1 MWIFSKAFKGTV
13 DKIIVN
19 ELQTRRQELDLSVA
33 KLNSEYDFYKKSY
46 EDKLSGLG
54 SLKLKVESELL
65 ELERVRNKAEEE
77 QKRLWDR
84 LDILRDN
91 LNTEDVWI
99 KLWECA
105 YSKAVDSVWIIL
117 QKEMARMVSLAE
129 ERSYVRAKAEFDDDL
144 NKRIEGLKS
153 LANTKIDIPALKVLA
168 LKKDIEEKML
178 IAERV
183 KNIAQVEKYMAQLEI
198 LRGLL

>member
-13 DKIIVN
+13 DKIIAN

-65 ELERVRNKAEEE
+65 KLERVRNKAEEE

-117 QKEMARMVSLAE
+117 QKEMAHMVSLAE

-144 NKRIEGLKS
+144 NKRVEGLKS
-153 LANTKIDIPALKVLA
+153 LANTKTDIPVLKILA
-168 LKKDIEEKML
+168 LKKDIEDKML

-183 KNIAQVEKYMAQLEI
+183 KNVAQVSKYMAQLEI
-198 LRGLL
+198 LGGLL

>member
-13 DKIIVN
+13 DKIIAN
-19 ELQTRRQELDLSVA
+19 ELQTR
-33 KLNSEYDFYKKSY
+33 
-46 EDKLSGLG
+46 
-54 SLKLKVESELL
+54 KLKVESELL

-117 QKEMARMVSLAE
+117 QKEMAHMVSLAE

-168 LKKDIEEKML
+168 LKKDIEDKML

-183 KNIAQVEKYMAQLEI
+183 KNVAQVSKYMAQLEI
-198 LRGLL
+198 LGGLL

>member
-13 DKIIVN
+13 DKIIAN

-117 QKEMARMVSLAE
+117 QKEMAHMVSLAE

-153 LANTKIDIPALKVLA
+153 LANTQTDIPVLKILA
-168 LKKDIEEKML
+168 LKKDIEDKML

-183 KNIAQVEKYMAQLEI
+183 KNVAQVSKYMAQLEI
-198 LRGLL
+198 LGGLL

>member
-13 DKIIVN
+13 DKIIAN
-19 ELQTRRQELDLSVA
+19 ELQTRRRELDLSVA
-33 KLNSEYDFYKKSY
+33 KLNSEYDSYKKSY
-46 EDKLSGLG
+46 EDRLSDL
-54 SLKLKVESELL
+54 
-65 ELERVRNKAEEE
+65 
-77 QKRLWDR
+77 
-84 LDILRDN
+84 
-91 LNTEDVWI
+91 WI

-117 QKEMARMVSLAE
+117 QKEMAHMVSLAE

-153 LANTKIDIPALKVLA
+153 LANTKTDIPALRVLA

-183 KNIAQVEKYMAQLEI
+183 KNVAQVIKYMAQLEI
-198 LRGLL
+198 LGGLDDFI

>member
-46 EDKLSGLG
+46 
-54 SLKLKVESELL
+54 
-65 ELERVRNKAEEE
+65 
-77 QKRLWDR
+77 
-84 LDILRDN
+84 
-91 LNTEDVWI
+91 I

-117 QKEMARMVSLAE
+117 QKEMAHMVSLAE

-183 KNIAQVEKYMAQLEI
+183 KNVAQVSKYMAQLEI
-198 LRGLL
+198 

>member
-19 ELQTRRQELDLSVA
+19 ELQTRRRELDLSVA
-33 KLNSEYDFYKKSY
+33 KLNSEYDSYKKSY
-46 EDKLSGLG
+46 EDKLSDL
-54 SLKLKVESELL
+54 
-65 ELERVRNKAEEE
+65 
-77 QKRLWDR
+77 
-84 LDILRDN
+84 
-91 LNTEDVWI
+91 WI

-117 QKEMARMVSLAE
+117 QKEMAHMVSLAE

-153 LANTKIDIPALKVLA
+153 LANTQTDIPVLKILA
-168 LKKDIEEKML
+168 LKKDIEDKML

-183 KNIAQVEKYMAQLEI
+183 KNVAQVSKYMAQLEI
-198 LRGLL
+198 LGGLL

>member
-13 DKIIVN
+13 VKIIAN
-19 ELQTRRQELDLSVA
+19 ELQTRRRELDLSVA
-33 KLNSEYDFYKKSY
+33 KLNSEYDSYKKSY
-46 EDKLSGLG
+46 EDKLSDL
-54 SLKLKVESELL
+54 
-65 ELERVRNKAEEE
+65 
-77 QKRLWDR
+77 
-84 LDILRDN
+84 
-91 LNTEDVWI
+91 WI

-117 QKEMARMVSLAE
+117 QKEMAHMVSLAE

-153 LANTKIDIPALKVLA
+153 LANTKTDIPALRVLA

-183 KNIAQVEKYMAQLEI
+183 KNVAQVSKYMAQLEI
-198 LRGLL
+198 

>member
-46 EDKLSGLG
+46 
-54 SLKLKVESELL
+54 
-65 ELERVRNKAEEE
+65 
-77 QKRLWDR
+77 
-84 LDILRDN
+84 
-91 LNTEDVWI
+91 I

-117 QKEMARMVSLAE
+117 QKEMAHMVSLAE

-183 KNIAQVEKYMAQLEI
+183 KNVAQVSKYMAQLEI
-198 LRGLL
+198 LGGLNDFI

>member
-46 EDKLSGLG
+46 
-54 SLKLKVESELL
+54 
-65 ELERVRNKAEEE
+65 
-77 QKRLWDR
+77 
-84 LDILRDN
+84 
-91 LNTEDVWI
+91 I

-117 QKEMARMVSLAE
+117 QKEMAHMVSLAE

-153 LANTKIDIPALKVLA
+153 LANTQTDIPVLKILA
-168 LKKDIEEKML
+168 LKKDIEDKML

-183 KNIAQVEKYMAQLEI
+183 KNVAQVSKYMAQLEI
-198 LRGLL
+198 LGGLL

>member
-13 DKIIVN
+13 DKIIAN

-117 QKEMARMVSLAE
+117 QKEMAHMVSLAE

-153 LANTKIDIPALKVLA
+153 LANTQTDIPVLRVLA

>member
-65 ELERVRNKAEEE
+65 KLERVRNKAEEE

-117 QKEMARMVSLAE
+117 QKEMAHMVSLAE

-144 NKRIEGLKS
+144 NKRVEGLKS
-153 LANTKIDIPALKVLA
+153 LANTKTDIPVLKILA
-168 LKKDIEEKML
+168 LKKDIEDKML

-183 KNIAQVEKYMAQLEI
+183 KNVAQVSKYMAQLEI
-198 LRGLL
+198 LGGLL

>member
-117 QKEMARMVSLAE
+117 QKEMAHMVSLAE

-168 LKKDIEEKML
+168 LKKDIE
-178 IAERV
+178 
-183 KNIAQVEKYMAQLEI
+183 
-198 LRGLL
+198 

>member
-46 EDKLSGLG
+46 
-54 SLKLKVESELL
+54 
-65 ELERVRNKAEEE
+65 
-77 QKRLWDR
+77 
-84 LDILRDN
+84 
-91 LNTEDVWI
+91 I

-117 QKEMARMVSLAE
+117 QKEMAHMVSLAE

-153 LANTKIDIPALKVLA
+153 LANTQTDIPVLKILA
-168 LKKDIEEKML
+168 LKKDIEDKML

-183 KNIAQVEKYMAQLEI
+183 KNVAQVSKYMAQLEI
-198 LRGLL
+198 LGGLNDFI

>member
-13 DKIIVN
+13 DKIIAN
-19 ELQTRRQELDLSVA
+19 ELQTRRRELDLSVA
-33 KLNSEYDFYKKSY
+33 KLNSEYDSYKKSY
-46 EDKLSGLG
+46 EDKLSDL
-54 SLKLKVESELL
+54 
-65 ELERVRNKAEEE
+65 
-77 QKRLWDR
+77 
-84 LDILRDN
+84 
-91 LNTEDVWI
+91 WI

-117 QKEMARMVSLAE
+117 QKEMAHMVSLAE

-153 LANTKIDIPALKVLA
+153 LANTKTDIPALRVLA

-183 KNIAQVEKYMAQLEI
+183 KNVAQVIKYMAQLEI
-198 LRGLL
+198 LGGLDDFI